1 MNDSEKDMM
10 IAQIEKMSF
19 FYGNTSVLD
28 HIEFRLNFGD
38 YMILTG
44 ENGCGKSTFLK
55 LLLGELRP
63 QQGKVR
69 LFNQSVG
76 PAVFRRFHIGYVPQ
90 NSISKNQNFPATVE
104 EIMRTGLSW
113 NLHGKETRD
122 NPKKK
127 FILHCLN
134 LKCRIIFSDRLERF
148 PADSSRE
155 SCLHVHWSACR
166 SC

>member
-19 FYGNTSVLD
+19 LYGNTSVLD

-76 PAVFRRFHIGYVPQ
+76 LHSSYCFRHLNCNSSSSKYSNFHLCKPP
-90 NSISKNQNFPATVE
+90 F
-104 EIMRTGLSW
+104 
-113 NLHGKETRD
+113 
-122 NPKKK
+122 
-127 FILHCLN
+127 
-134 LKCRIIFSDRLERF
+134 
-148 PADSSRE
+148 
-155 SCLHVHWSACR
+155 
-166 SC
+166 